1 LEEAGMKQIELVVI
15 GGSAGSL
22 DVIMKAV
29 SKLKTDFN
37 LPLVIVIHRKKTP
50 GSSLAA
56 LFAHKTNVPVKEVD
70 EKDPILTRYIYL
82 APADYHLLIEN
93 DRTFSIDS
101 SEKVH
106 YSRPSIDVTFQSAAE
121 TYKDKL
127 ACILVSGANADGTNG
142 LRTVKNWG
150 GITAV
155 QNPDTAEVSFMPRNA
170 LTHVQIDHV
179 LEAEEI
185 PAFINNLP

>member
-1 LEEAGMKQIELVVI
+1 MKQIELVII

-22 DVIMKAV
+22 DVILKTV
-29 SKLKTDFN
+29 SKLNSSFN
-37 LPLVIVIHRKKTP
+37 LPLVIVIHRKKTSN
-50 GSSLAA
+50 SSLVS
-56 LFAHKTNVPVKEVD
+56 LFSHRTGIPVKEVD
-70 EKDPILTRYIYL
+70 EKDQILSRYIYL

-101 SEKVH
+101 SEKIH

-121 TYKDKL
+121 TYKDRL

-155 QNPDTAEVSFMPRNA
+155 QNPATAEVSFMPGNA